1 MILPPDPKPVL
12 IDGLN
17 VAYWLGRPPSI
28 ELPAALAEALRQ
40 RGHDVKMIFDASTPH
55 RLPETEHG
63 VYATLLQT
71 GQALQTAKGIP
82 ADRQL
87 LRLARRLGALVVS
100 RDSFRNHRSRYRR
113 LIDEPGRLLGG
124 FVENGTLS
132 VPGLEVT
139 APLIRP

>member
-1 MILPPDPKPVL
+1 MSTDSNALSFPYDEAPVPGAVQTIADGVLWLRMPLP
-12 IDGLN
+12 
-17 VAYWLGRPPSI
+17 
-28 ELPAALAEALRQ
+28 
-40 RGHDVKMIFDASTPH
+40 FH

-100 RDSFRNHRSRYRR
+100 RDSFRDHRSRYRR

-124 FVENGTLS
+124 FVENGALF